1 MNIDLL
7 RHCLRRFSFLCGVE
21 PSFCGEAVRGGF
33 VIQIAT
39 PNEKWL
45 KGADTRSNRLTIKGQ
60 VTIPKEIRDFLGLQE
75 GNSSVEFVVTEDGSV
90 TVRKAGRE
98 EEKPR
103 HRGLFSRTVPRQ
115 AVIPPAHAASSRRGG
130 GVLALLAGGY

>member
-45 KGADTRSNRLTIKGQ
+45 KGADTMSNRLTIKGQ

-75 GNSSVEFVVTEDGSV
+75 GNSSVEFVGYVP
-90 TVRKAGRE
+90 AGR
-98 EEKPR
+98 
-103 HRGLFSRTVPRQ
+103 GNC
-115 AVIPPAHAASSRRGG
+115 A
-130 GVLALLAGGY
+130 